1 MYTTDAEGNEQTV
14 FNYPVKSGAIS
25 SETSET
31 MKELLGLVV
40 SEGTGKNGQ
49 VAGYSVGGKTATSQ
63 KLPRGS
69 GKYIASFIGFAPV
82 DDPKIIGIIL
92 IDEPVGTYYGGTI
105 AAPVMSEIYQMVL
118 PYLFPED
125 KQEEIQE
132 ETGDNLS

>member
-1 MYTTDAEGNEQTV
+1 MYTTDGEGNTQTV
-14 FNYPVKSGAIS
+14 FDYPVKSGAIS
-25 SETSET
+25 KETSET

-49 VAGYSVGGKTATSQ
+49 VVGYDVGGKTATSQ

-69 GKYIASFIGFAPV
+69 GKYIASFIGFSPV
-82 DDPKIIGIIL
+82 EDPKIIGIIL

-105 AAPVMSEIYQMVL
+105 AAPVMSEIYEMVL

-125 KQEEIQE
+125 KQEETQE
-132 ETGDNLS
+132 ETGDDLS